1 MEDDSTDSPPQP
13 VRRALTAEEDAK
25 RLAGLKTANGIGNW
39 FGYRVFRALVILVS
53 KPFLKGRIVG
63 LERLPQPT
71 PRYYPKFYLRFE
83 DSVVAESAFVIAPN
97 HSHLLDIPLTGMI
110 RRPMAWPSKPAFV
123 KWWILKQI
131 NQRVGCVPFMRDVDW
146 VKNPEYA
153 LITYTK
159 DEVKEVLH
167 EALLRGQPVVLYP
180 QGTRRDD
187 NSLEEAKLGAVY
199 AALRADVPLVPL
211 ANYGLTKGDDAPR
224 TPILRRY
231 QAVAVVMPAL
241 YPRNYASLATDR
253 ERAQAMFADWKHSI
267 EEGREAARQMLAS
280 S

>member
-39 FGYRVFRALVILVS
+39 FGYRVFRALVILAS

-71 PRYYPKFYLRFE
+71 PKYYPKFYLRFE
-83 DSVVAESAFVIAPN
+83 DSVVSDSAFVIAPN

-153 LITYTK
+153 QITYTK

-187 NSLEEAKLGAVY
+187 DSLEEAKLGAVY
-199 AALRADVPLVPL
+199 AALRAGVPLVPL
-211 ANYGLTKGDDAPR
+211 AIYGLTKGDDMCR

-231 QAVAVVMPAL
+231 RAVAVVMPAL
-241 YPRNYASLATDR
+241 HIRRYPTSMGDR
-253 ERAQAMFADWKHSI
+253 ERAQAMFADWKRSI
-267 EEGREAARQMLAS
+267 EEGRETARQILVS
-280 S
+280 L